1 LLRSVQ
7 EPLFLRIR
15 AIVRHHEAAE
25 DVLQDVFILIHGKLG
40 WLREP
45 RHFRAWAFRIDA
57 REAFLSVAKDRR
69 RPGANAVA
77 ALGGLEDPTRPDPLR
92 AVEKERMPGLVGDL
106 PAGSRAV
113 LTLHYLDDLPL
124 TEVADVLGLPVG
136 TVKSR
141 LSYGL
146 RLLRERLNIDE

>member
-1 LLRSVQ
+1 
-7 EPLFLRIR
+7 
-15 AIVRHHEAAE
+15 
-25 DVLQDVFILIHGKLG
+25 
-40 WLREP
+40 
-45 RHFRAWAFRIDA
+45 
-57 REAFLSVAKDRR
+57 
-69 RPGANAVA
+69 
-77 ALGGLEDPTRPDPLR
+77 
-92 AVEKERMPGLVGDL
+92 MPGLVGDL

-141 LSYGL
+141 LSYGP